1 MGPRLVQLRR
11 KHRLNQSQLG
21 ELCGVTK
28 AAVSQWETGVSTPEI
43 EKLVRLRSKLDFS
56 LDWLLTGEDEANR
69 SGVMPY
75 AKERRLVNRRL
86 TNRRLFN
93 RRKINRLRLNDQS
106 SDNAGDF
113 DQKT

>member
-11 KHRLNQSQLG
+11 KYRLNQSQLG

-56 LDWLLTGEDEANR
+56 LDWLLIGEEEVSR

-75 AKERRLVNRRL
+75 AKERRLINRRL
-86 TNRRLFN
+86 TNRRLLN
-93 RRKINRLRLNDQS
+93 RRKINRPRLNERP
-106 SDNAGDF
+106 SDNAGDL

>member
-11 KHRLNQSQLG
+11 RYRLNQSQLG

-56 LDWLLTGEDEANR
+56 LDWLIAGEEVTSG
-69 SGVMPY
+69 SGVIPY
-75 AKERRLVNRRL
+75 PKERRLINRRL
-86 TNRRLFN
+86 LNRRLFN
-93 RRKINRLRLNDQS
+93 RRKINGLLLNGRPN
-106 SDNAGDF
+106 DNASDL
-113 DQKT
+113 D